1 MSAII
6 WEGSDAGLT
15 SAVGLWRFSYSQ
27 KVILRSWVLEE
38 SKLKVLMVLEVNGE
52 KKRFYLSLSRTGRLQ
67 YMVLDKKKLLLF
79 LIGQFISM

>member
-38 SKLKVLMVLEVNGE
+38 SKLKVLMVLEVNGG

>member
-1 MSAII
+1 MLAII

-38 SKLKVLMVLEVNGE
+38 SKLKVLMVLEVNGG